1 MRLMARALLLA
12 AALAT
17 TPACLHTDTMVE
29 QGQAPTTGNAEYD
42 AFFKSVVELRAQT
55 QDAETAEHA
64 ARADLA
70 KSLGLPDKT
79 DQEKMLEAAH
89 ERAKQLKDNGISL
102 HLQITPEPKMIKVEG
117 TIPLD
122 APNQAIVDAVE
133 KSAKSS
139 IELSAKLGVLPDR
152 AAELE
157 KKRTELAAQ
166 TNTVFKTAKTA
177 QRREVEKELE
187 GAADVLDESSRTSTK
202 FAGMASKFVLD
213 LAQAVE
219 TGGAAAALAA
229 AGKGP
234 GVAAAGKAPAKWKPP
249 AKGTWKPPPAKPATP
264 TTPPATPPKPPPKK
278 PPAGDDFDP

>member
-12 AALAT
+12 ALCA
-17 TPACLHTDTMVE
+17 TPACLRTDTLVE

-42 AFFKSVVELRAQT
+42 TFFKSVVELHAQT
-55 QDAETAEHA
+55 RDAESAEQGS
-64 ARADLA
+64 RAELA
-70 KSLGLPDKT
+70 KSLGLPEKT
-79 DQEKMLEAAH
+79 DQEAMLEAAR

-102 HLQITPEPKMIKVEG
+102 HLQLTPEPKMIKVEG

-139 IELSAKLGVLPDR
+139 IELSEKLGVLPER

-157 KKRTELAAQ
+157 KKRAELASR
-166 TNTVFKTAKTA
+166 TVTDFKTAKTA
-177 QRREVEKELE
+177 QRREVEKELD
-187 GAADVLDESSRTSTK
+187 GAADVLEDSSRVSTK
-202 FAGMASKFVLD
+202 YAGLASKFVLD

-229 AGKGP
+229 AGKAG
-234 GVAAAGKAPAKWKPP
+234 AAAKPPGKGAWKPP
-249 AKGTWKPPPAKPATP
+249 AKGTWKPPAKSPPAAA
-264 TTPPATPPKPPPKK
+264 TPPAATPPAKPPPKK
-278 PPAGDDFDP
+278 PPGDDFDP

>member
-12 AALAT
+12 AVLAT
-17 TPACLHTDTMVE
+17 TPACLHTDTLVE

-55 QDAETAEHA
+55 QDAETAEHS
-64 ARADLA
+64 ARAELA
-70 KSLGLPDKT
+70 KALGLPDKT
-79 DQEKMLEAAH
+79 EQESMLEAAH
-89 ERAKQLKDNGISL
+89 QRAKQLKDNGISL

-117 TIPLD
+117 TIPVD

-157 KKRTELAAQ
+157 KKRTALAAQ

-187 GAADVLDESSRTSTK
+187 GAADVLEESSRTSTK
-202 FAGMASKFVLD
+202 YAGMASKFVLD

-234 GVAAAGKAPAKWKPP
+234 AVAAPGKVPPRWKPP
-249 AKGTWKPPPAKPATP
+249 AKGTWKPPAKPATP
-264 TTPPATPPKPPPKK
+264 ATPPATTPKPAPKK

>member
-1 MRLMARALLLA
+1 MAVLLA
-12 AALAT
+12 TA
-17 TPACLHTDTMVE
+17 PACLHTDTKVE
-29 QGQAPTTGNAEYD
+29 QGEAPTTGNAEYD

-55 QDAETAEHA
+55 QDAEAAEQSS
-64 ARADLA
+64 RAELA
-70 KSLGLPDKT
+70 KSLGLPDKS
-79 DQEKMLEAAH
+79 DQESMLEAARQ
-89 ERAKQLKDNGISL
+89 RAKQLKDNGISL
-102 HLQITPEPKMIKVEG
+102 HLQITPEPRMIKVEG

-139 IELSAKLGVLPDR
+139 IELSEKLGVLPDR

-157 KKRTELAAQ
+157 KKRAELAAQ
-166 TNTVFKTAKTA
+166 TNAVFKTAKTA

-187 GAADVLDESSRTSTK
+187 GAADVLDESARTSTK

-229 AGKGP
+229 AGKGASP
-234 GVAAAGKAPAKWKPP
+234 AVAGKPAAKWKPP
-249 AKGTWKPPPAKPATP
+249 AQGSWKPPPKKPAGAATP
-264 TTPPATPPKPPPKK
+264 PPATPPKPPPKK
-278 PPAGDDFDP
+278 PAAGDDFDP